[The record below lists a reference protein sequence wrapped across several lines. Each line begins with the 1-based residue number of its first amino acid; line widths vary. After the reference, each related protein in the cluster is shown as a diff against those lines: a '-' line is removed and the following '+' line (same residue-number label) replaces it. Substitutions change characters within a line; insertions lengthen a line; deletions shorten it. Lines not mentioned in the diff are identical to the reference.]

1 MLGHPW
7 CTSALTSHFP
17 HAGFVVD
24 GHTFENTSCVQE
36 VFGSIKLVFQ
46 IWVSYNYVTN
56 LRWQYDLMWDFL
68 CQLEIRAL
76 LNSTIFT
83 MLPSFLWVLAVG
95 FFCFSTARRTKVVR
109 NILECVPA
117 GDEWQRIRC
126 NKAAAKTNLSVSFA
140 LTLGNESAKGVSE
153 RRVSERRCVWTP
165 CLYLSWCSC
174 QCQQKINPR
183 YTPNPLVHGI
193 HGRFTSFSHVESN
206 HPSFP
211 HIFPMVSLW
220 FPLYSWR
227 FPRWIPRRLA
237 LLHWSPPARW
247 WLVSWPSSQGTC
259 GGCTHILLIHIINI
273 IILVYHHNIFVIFVH
288 NWYILF
294 VHINICTLY
303 L

>member
-1 MLGHPW
+1 MHFCTHLACSTRWICGGWTYFRKHKLCPRSIWEYKTCFSNLGELQLCHKP
-7 CTSALTSHFP
+7 SLTIWLDV
-17 HAGFVVD
+17 GFLM
-24 GHTFENTSCVQE
+24 
-36 VFGSIKLVFQ
+36 SIRNSSFAKFYYIYYASLVSLS
-46 IWVSYNYVTN
+46 IS
-56 LRWQYDLMWDFL
+56 R
-68 CQLEIRAL
+68 R
-76 LNSTIFT
+76 
-83 MLPSFLWVLAVG
+83 

-109 NILECVPA
+109 NILERVPA

-193 HGRFTSFSHVESN
+193 HRRFTSFSHVESN

-288 NWYILF
+288 NWYIFF